1 MNDIPNP
8 WGEEPG
14 RRRRPWRLI
23 LLIAALVVGVLAL
36 LWRFPYAMA
45 NGGDWASPGYLLALL
60 LMVLA
65 GLAWQRPNLPY
76 MFRHAAIWV
85 GVVIV
90 IGMGYAYRFE
100 LSAVRDR
107 FLEELVPGQGQEGTG
122 GEIRLR
128 VGGGGHFRLEAFV
141 NDLPVQFLVDT
152 GASDV
157 VLAPADVVRV
167 GFDLNQLNYSRR
179 YQTANGIVK
188 GAPVEL
194 GRVQIGPI
202 EV

>member
-202 EV
+202 EI

>member
-1 MNDIPNP
+1 MNDMPNL
-8 WGEEPG
+8 WGEKPG
-14 RRRRPWRLI
+14 RRRGPWRLT

-45 NGGDWASPGYLLALL
+45 NGGDWASLGYLLALL
-60 LMVLA
+60 VMVSA
-65 GLAWQRPNLPY
+65 GLAWQRPNLPN

-107 FLEELVPGQGQEGTG
+107 FLGELVPGQGQEGTG
-122 GEIRLR
+122 GEIRFR
-128 VGGGGHFRLEAFV
+128 VGGGGHFCLKAFV
-141 NDLPVQFLVDT
+141 NDLPLQFLVDT

-157 VLAPADVVRV
+157 VLAPADAVRV

>member
-45 NGGDWASPGYLLALL
+45 NGGDWASLGYLLALL
-60 LMVLA
+60 VMVLA
-65 GLAWQRPNLPY
+65 GLAWQRPNLPN

>member
-1 MNDIPNP
+1 
-8 WGEEPG
+8 
-14 RRRRPWRLI
+14 LI

-45 NGGDWASPGYLLALL
+45 NGGDWASLGYLLALL
-60 LMVLA
+60 VMVSA
-65 GLAWQRPNLPY
+65 GLAWQRPNLPN

-107 FLEELVPGQGQEGTG
+107 FLGELVPGQGQEGTG
-122 GEIRLR
+122 GEIRFR
-128 VGGGGHFRLEAFV
+128 VGGGGHFRLKAFV
-141 NDLPVQFLVDT
+141 NDLPLQFLVDT

-157 VLAPADVVRV
+157 VLAPADAVRV

-179 YQTANGIVK
+179 YQTANGVVK
-188 GAPVEL
+188 GALVEL

>member
-1 MNDIPNP
+1 MAVDPP
-8 WGEEPG
+8 HRCSG
-14 RRRRPWRLI
+14 RGGAGVVVAISLRHGHDERLN
-23 LLIAALVVGVLAL
+23 AAID
-36 LWRFPYAMA
+36 YAMA

-157 VLAPADVVRV
+157 VLAPADAVRV

>member
-1 MNDIPNP
+1 
-8 WGEEPG
+8 
-14 RRRRPWRLI
+14 
-23 LLIAALVVGVLAL
+23 
-36 LWRFPYAMA
+36 
-45 NGGDWASPGYLLALL
+45 
-60 LMVLA
+60 
-65 GLAWQRPNLPY
+65 
-76 MFRHAAIWV
+76 
-85 GVVIV
+85 
-90 IGMGYAYRFE
+90 MGYAYRFE

-107 FLEELVPGQGQEGTG
+107 FLGELVPGQGQEGTG
-122 GEIRLR
+122 GEIRFR
-128 VGGGGHFRLEAFV
+128 AGGGGHFRLKAFV
-141 NDLPVQFLVDT
+141 NDLPLQFLVDT

-157 VLAPADVVRV
+157 VLAPADAVRV

>member
-45 NGGDWASPGYLLALL
+45 NGGDWASLGYLLALL
-60 LMVLA
+60 VMVSA
-65 GLAWQRPNLPY
+65 GLAWQRPNLPN

-107 FLEELVPGQGQEGTG
+107 FLGELVPGQGQEGTG
-122 GEIRLR
+122 GEIRFR
-128 VGGGGHFRLEAFV
+128 VGDGVHFRLEAFV
-141 NDLPVQFLVDT
+141 NDLPLQFLVDT

-157 VLAPADVVRV
+157 VLAPADAVRV

-179 YQTANGIVK
+179 YQTANGVVK
-188 GAPVEL
+188 GALVEL

>member
-167 GFDLNQLNYSRR
+167 GFDLNQLNYSRC

-202 EV
+202 EI

>member
-1 MNDIPNP
+1 MT
-8 WGEEPG
+8 
-14 RRRRPWRLI
+14 

-45 NGGDWASPGYLLALL
+45 NGGDWASLGYLLALL
-60 LMVLA
+60 VMVSA
-65 GLAWQRPNLPY
+65 GLAWQRPNLPN

-100 LSAVRDR
+100 LSAVRDQ
-107 FLEELVPGQGQEGTG
+107 FLGELVPGQGQEGTG
-122 GEIRLR
+122 GEIRFR
-128 VGGGGHFRLEAFV
+128 VGGGGHFRLKAFV

-157 VLAPADVVRV
+157 VLAPADAVRV